1 MGRSTWGWAGST
13 AGRVHQ
19 QVINDVRV
27 MFSYRLHLKTNF
39 IVPVT
44 SPFTVNTS
52 IAKTGKYSC
61 RFSLL
66 KHRETASIAGY
77 VYLAPAVQSNSYHIP
92 SLELVVA

>member
-19 QVINDVRV
+19 QVINDLRV
-27 MFSYRLHLKTNF
+27 MFSYRLHLKTNY

-44 SPFTVNTS
+44 SSFTVNTS

-66 KHRETASIAGY
+66 KHHETASIAGY
-77 VYLAPAVQSNSYHIP
+77 VYLAPAVQSSSYHIP

>member
-1 MGRSTWGWAGST
+1 MGGSTWGWAGST

-19 QVINDVRV
+19 QVINDLRV

-52 IAKTGKYSC
+52 IAKTVLYSC
-61 RFSLL
+61 RLHL
-66 KHRETASIAGY
+66 IKHHRTASIAGY
-77 VYLAPAVQSNSYHIP
+77 VYLAPGVQSKQLSHT
-92 SLELVVA
+92 